1 MARQLTPPVTVVQGD
16 EAPDVY
22 ISLQQDSTGSP
33 YNLTNRAAFAVIVES
48 GRAPEAYIEKFPVE
62 IIDAALGQLKLS
74 WVRDL
79 AASTSYLDDLNPNLR
94 YTVQIFLGSINYPPI
109 NVTCVGTPDVEGGVD
124 RGKYFSG
131 EYAYTGAEQEG
142 SPIYK
147 YITEYGDEVY
157 LSRSQ
162 YTSGA
167 VGDQVWVITSYSPAL
182 WDTIKD
188 DDKAQLDVADL
199 STQPIW
205 NFYQTLAAAEE
216 ATYSL
221 TPKLDVAFTAA
232 PDYIIAPEY
241 AGGKA
246 ATTGETFTYTA
257 ETPADVEASGTQTVL
272 TLIPLVVKEAY
283 RL

>member
-33 YNLTNRAAFAVIVES
+33 YNLTNRAAYAVIVES

-74 WVRDL
+74 WSKNL
-79 AASTSYLDDLNPNLR
+79 AESTSYLDDLNPNIR
-94 YTVQIFLGSINYPPI
+94 YLIQIFLGSINYPPI
-109 NVTCVGTPDVEGGVD
+109 NVTCVGTPDVEGEVD

-131 EYAYTGAEQEG
+131 EYVYTGVEQAG
-142 SPIYK
+142 SPIYQ
-147 YITEYGDEVY
+147 YITEYGDELY
-157 LSRSQ
+157 LSRSAD
-162 YTSGA
+162 TSGEA
-167 VGDQVWVITSYSPAL
+167 GDMVWVVTAYSPAL
-182 WDTIKD
+182 WDTVKD
-188 DDKAQLDVADL
+188 QNKSLLDEDSL
-199 STQPIW
+199 SSIPVW
-205 NFYQTLAAAEE
+205 NFKQEIPAAEA
-216 ATYSL
+216 ATYAL
-221 TPKLDVAFTAA
+221 TPKLDVAFTTA

-246 ATTGETFTYTA
+246 ATAAETFTYTDS
-257 ETPADVEASGTQTVL
+257 TPADVESSGTQTVL